1 MLVVMTFVLMI
12 MAFVFVV
19 VTFVV
24 MIVTFVFVFVVVIVL
39 MSLRMLVFVL
49 MIVIVCGL
57 SGMAHT
63 TGKQISAHYAYP
75 IYFLQHVFCY

>member
-1 MLVVMTFVLMI
+1 MLVIMAFMFMLVV

-19 VTFVV
+19 VTFVF
-24 MIVTFVFVFVVVIVL
+24 MIVIVL

-57 SGMAHT
+57 SGMTRTA
-63 TGKQISAHYAYP
+63 GKQISAHYAYP

>member
-19 VTFVV
+19 VT
-24 MIVTFVFVFVVVIVL
+24 FVVVIVL

-57 SGMAHT
+57 SGMART

>member
-1 MLVVMTFVLMI
+1 MLMVMTFMLMI

-19 VTFVV
+19 VTFVF
-24 MIVTFVFVFVVVIVL
+24 MIVIV
-39 MSLRMLVFVL
+39 SLRMLVVVL

-57 SGMAHT
+57 SGMART
-63 TGKQISAHYAYP
+63 AGKQISAHYAYP

>member
-1 MLVVMTFVLMI
+1 MLVVMPFMLMI
-12 MAFVFVV
+12 MVMAFVFVV
-19 VTFVV
+19 VTFVL
-24 MIVTFVFVFVVVIVL
+24 MIVIVL

-57 SGMAHT
+57 SGMART
-63 TGKQISAHYAYP
+63 AGKQISAHYAYP

>member
-19 VTFVV
+19 
-24 MIVTFVFVFVVVIVL
+24 VVVIVL

-57 SGMAHT
+57 SGMART

>member
-1 MLVVMTFVLMI
+1 MLVVMPFMLMI
-12 MAFVFVV
+12 MVMAFVVVV
-19 VTFVV
+19 VTFVF
-24 MIVTFVFVFVVVIVL
+24 MIVIVL

-57 SGMAHT
+57 SGMART
-63 TGKQISAHYAYP
+63 AGKQISAHYAYP

>member
-1 MLVVMTFVLMI
+1 MLVVMTFVFMI
-12 MAFVFVV
+12 MAFVV
-19 VTFVV
+19 VTFVF
-24 MIVTFVFVFVVVIVL
+24 MIVIVL

-57 SGMAHT
+57 SGMART
-63 TGKQISAHYAYP
+63 AGKQISAHYAYP

>member
-1 MLVVMTFVLMI
+1 MLVIMAFMFMLVVM
-12 MAFVFVV
+12 AFMF
-19 VTFVV
+19 
-24 MIVTFVFVFVVVIVL
+24 MIVTFVFMIVIVL

-57 SGMAHT
+57 SGMART
-63 TGKQISAHYAYP
+63 AGKQISAHYAYP

>member
-1 MLVVMTFVLMI
+1 MLVVMPFMFV
-12 MAFVFVV
+12 
-19 VTFVV
+19 
-24 MIVTFVFVFVVVIVL
+24 IVTFVFMIVIVL

-57 SGMAHT
+57 SGMART
-63 TGKQISAHYAYP
+63 AGKQISAHYAYP

>member
-1 MLVVMTFVLMI
+1 MLVVMPFMLMI
-12 MAFVFVV
+12 MVMAFVFVIV
-19 VTFVV
+19 IFVL
-24 MIVTFVFVFVVVIVL
+24 MIVIVL

-57 SGMAHT
+57 SGMART
-63 TGKQISAHYAYP
+63 AGKQISAHYAYP

>member
-1 MLVVMTFVLMI
+1 MLVVMPFMFV
-12 MAFVFVV
+12 
-19 VTFVV
+19 
-24 MIVTFVFVFVVVIVL
+24 IVTFVFMIVIVL

-57 SGMAHT
+57 SGMART
-63 TGKQISAHYAYP
+63 AGKQKSAHYAYP

>member
-1 MLVVMTFVLMI
+1 MLVVMPFMLMI
-12 MAFVFVV
+12 MVMAFVFVV
-19 VTFVV
+19 VTFVL
-24 MIVTFVFVFVVVIVL
+24 MIVTFVFMIVIVL

-57 SGMAHT
+57 SGMART
-63 TGKQISAHYAYP
+63 AGKQISAHYAYP